1 MPIAIAVA
9 VLVRDGR
16 ALLGHRHPNRRWYPD
31 CWDLIGG
38 HVEPGETPEEAV
50 RRECREEIGVEIEE
64 FRPLPMAVSDPNL
77 DLSAFLVT
85 QWQGEPTN
93 TAPDEHDDLAWFTAD
108 EIAHLTLA
116 DPAGRTML
124 QAATRSSTTLP
135 VPQPPRSAF
144 DDQ

>member
-9 VLVRDGR
+9 VFVRDGR
-16 ALLGHRHPNRRWYPD
+16 ALLGHRHRDRRWYAD
-31 CWDLIGG
+31 CWDLVGG

-108 EIAHLTLA
+108 EITHLTLA
-116 DPAGRTML
+116 DPAGRTFL
-124 QAATRSSTTLP
+124 QAVTRSSITLP